1 MTENSWHEV
10 LSADQVERGDVVEVR
25 VDGCQL
31 AIVRTQE
38 DAYFAIDALCT
49 HGRAN
54 LAEGFVDGDE
64 IECPKHNG
72 RFNVA
77 TGEAVAHPAK
87 VSVRTHP
94 CQVRDGR
101 VEVQL

>member
-1 MTENSWHEV
+1 MTENRWHDV
-10 LSADQVERGDVVEVR
+10 AGADQVQCGDVIEAR

-31 AIVRTQE
+31 AIVRTQK

-49 HGRAN
+49 HGKAN

-72 RFNVA
+72 RFNVV
-77 TGEAVAHPAK
+77 TGEAVAHPVK
-87 VSVRTHP
+87 VAVRTHP

>member
-1 MTENSWHEV
+1 MTEHRWRDAV
-10 LSADQVERGDVVEVR
+10 GADQVERGDVVEIQ
-25 VDGCQL
+25 VDGCRV
-31 AIVRTQE
+31 AIVRTQD
-38 DAYFAIDALCT
+38 DAYLAIDALCT